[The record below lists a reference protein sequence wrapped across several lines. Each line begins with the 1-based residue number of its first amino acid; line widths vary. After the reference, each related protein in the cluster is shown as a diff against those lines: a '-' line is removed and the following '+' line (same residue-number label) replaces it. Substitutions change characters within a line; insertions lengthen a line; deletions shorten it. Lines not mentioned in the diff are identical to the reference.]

1 MVVKDGIDLFI
12 ADADVGVGQVK
23 ERLKD
28 KRLDCVAGL
37 VLKLGTR
44 PWLHD
49 DACFV
54 VHYG

>member
-1 MVVKDGIDLFI
+1 MVVKDNTDLFI
-12 ADADVGVGQVK
+12 ADADGGVGQVK